1 MKTLRH
7 VLHLSGCHKHIKQQ
21 ESLIKIYHDMRLA
34 GCATFIFSQDFT
46 FREIWIYLCH
56 VTV

>member
-21 ESLIKIYHDMRLA
+21 ESLIKIYYDMRLA
-34 GCATFIFSQDFT
+34 GCATFIFSQVLHFEKSG
-46 FREIWIYLCH
+46 FMC
-56 VTV
+56 VM